1 MKSIIRLLEE
11 HKRFVFYSLS
21 VIVVSLLIYI
31 LMSVSFKYY
40 QMLMLVVFSF
50 YIIKALYLFF
60 IETRYDWF
68 TCTYYW
74 WVL

>member
-31 LMSVSFKYY
+31 LMSISFKYY

-60 IETRYDWF
+60 IETRYD
-68 TCTYYW
+68 
-74 WVL
+74 